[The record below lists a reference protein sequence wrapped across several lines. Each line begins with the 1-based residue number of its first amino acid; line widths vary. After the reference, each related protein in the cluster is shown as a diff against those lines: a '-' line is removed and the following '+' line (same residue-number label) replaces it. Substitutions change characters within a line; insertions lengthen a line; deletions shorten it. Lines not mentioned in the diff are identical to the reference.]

1 MPAIPLPCRSR
12 RALRGATL
20 DRRPHS
26 SGDTFFL
33 RHNIVN
39 KRICAYLVSADGAV
53 AWCGTLANA
62 ATAHSQDMAAN
73 GFLSH
78 IGSDGS
84 DFVVRANRHGYRNWT
99 WITENLAHS
108 VVSTSVD
115 AVLASWMGSGAHAAN
130 VLDRRI
136 QHAGFARVGNA
147 WTQMF
152 GAGGTC

>member
-1 MPAIPLPCRSR
+1 MNKSTTVSPALLPE
-12 RALRGATL
+12 
-20 DRRPHS
+20 RRPRPRLLLRVARVAAPLVVAVAVGGCV
-26 SGDTFFL
+26 SGGGGPGGDAGVL
-33 RHNIVN
+33 LQRVN
-39 KRICAYLVSADGAV
+39 EIRASQGLPAL

-115 AVLASWMGSGAHAAN
+115 AVMASWM
-130 VLDRRI
+130 
-136 QHAGFARVGNA
+136 
-147 WTQMF
+147 
-152 GAGGTC
+152 